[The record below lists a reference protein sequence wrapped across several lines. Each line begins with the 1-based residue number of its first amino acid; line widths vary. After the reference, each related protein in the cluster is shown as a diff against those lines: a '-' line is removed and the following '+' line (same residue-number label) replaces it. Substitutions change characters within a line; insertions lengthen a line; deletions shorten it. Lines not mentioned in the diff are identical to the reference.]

1 MNALIIAQYFPPD
14 MGGASARAFNVAKGL
29 FLKGCDVTVVAAFPH
44 YPHGEVPSDYKHN
57 AIRTERVENIKVLRV
72 WIPAL
77 PHNSVVNRIL
87 LHLSFTF
94 SALFAL
100 PFTGEVDVIWAANPN
115 LFSFL
120 PALIYKLAKRKPIV
134 RNVDDLWPEV
144 FYEMGIVKSKPA
156 KMALDLLARLSYMIP
171 EAITPISPGY
181 KRRIVERYGVND
193 QKIRVV
199 EVGIHSAQPPVS
211 DSNKN
216 PKFLAVY
223 SGVLGIGYD
232 FSAVLKAARSLS
244 EHKDIVF
251 LIRGTGERE
260 LELKQLVG
268 SLGLENVMLKTDFL
282 PRQELAAL
290 LRSADV
296 FLLPMSPASF
306 VEEGLPAKVFEYQ
319 SYGKPIVCISDGEPA
334 RYIEATHSG
343 LVVKQKD
350 ADGLKQAILKLYNNR
365 KLALELGE
373 NGRRHVSLNM
383 TAEKIGERMYGIF
396 KSIQPE

>member
-1 MNALIIAQYFPPD
+1 MKALIIAQYFPPD
-14 MGGASARAFNVAKGL
+14 MGGASARAFNVAKGIR
-29 FLKGCDVTVVAAFPH
+29 LKGYDVTVVAAFPH
-44 YPHGEVPSDYKHN
+44 YPHGKVPSDYRHD
-57 AIRTERVENIKVLRV
+57 AIRPERVEGIKVLRV

-77 PHNSVVNRIL
+77 PHNSVVNRVL
-87 LHLSFTF
+87 LHVSFAF

-120 PALIYKLAKRKPIV
+120 PALIYRLAKRKPMV

-144 FYEMGIVKSKPA
+144 FYEMGIVQSKPV
-156 KMALDLLARLSYMIP
+156 KMALDFLAKLSYKIP

-181 KRRIVERYGVND
+181 KRRIIEKYGIDD

-199 EVGIHSAQPPVS
+199 EVGIASVQPPA
-211 DSNKN
+211 SNTKKN
-216 PKFLAVY
+216 PQFLAVY

-232 FSAVLKAARSLS
+232 FSTVLEAARSLS
-244 EHKDIVF
+244 ENKNIVF

-268 SLGLENVMLKTDFL
+268 RLGLENVMLRIDFL
-282 PRQELAAL
+282 PRKELATL
-290 LRSADV
+290 LQSADV

-306 VEEGLPAKVFEYQ
+306 VEEGLPAKIFEYQ
-319 SYGKPIVCISDGEPA
+319 SYGKPIVCISNGEPA

-350 ADGLKQAILKLYNNR
+350 AEGLKRAILRLYNNR
-365 KLALELGE
+365 KLASELGE
-373 NGRRHVSLNM
+373 NGRRHVSSNM
-383 TAEKIGERMYGIF
+383 TMEKIGDRMYEIF
-396 KSIQPE
+396 TSVQQE